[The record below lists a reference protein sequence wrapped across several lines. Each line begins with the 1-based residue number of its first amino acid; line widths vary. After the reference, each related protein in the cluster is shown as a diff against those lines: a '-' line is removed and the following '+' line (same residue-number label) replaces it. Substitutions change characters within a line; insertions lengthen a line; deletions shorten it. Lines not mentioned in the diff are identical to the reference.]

1 MPILLTIIFPVLVS
15 IKKIIKLLSNSLNTA
30 MKINSIQPRF
40 KENYDVGYI
49 GFTYNKSNLTSIGIA
64 YFTDWV
70 RMSDIKVSHCFIIT
84 GEDELIEAS
93 AKEGVRKNTISKYFN
108 DPNVQVFFR
117 KPKIKSPKVTGEFLS
132 LAAKAYRGYRYNYF
146 AILIQSLYGNKTL
159 PAILGLVGISHNS
172 IRMALISLFEPLLEY
187 FDHGFICSGLVA
199 RVLIITNCFYTEVPY
214 NLISPQ
220 ELFESAKPF
229 YPWKGSVVVKSR

>member
-1 MPILLTIIFPVLVS
+1 ME
-15 IKKIIKLLSNSLNTA
+15 
-30 MKINSIQPRF
+30 INSIKPRF

-49 GFTYNKSNLTSIGIA
+49 GFTYNKSDITSIGIA
-64 YFTDWV
+64 YFTDWI
-70 RMSDIKVSHCFIIT
+70 RMSDIKVTHCFIVT
-84 GEDELIEAS
+84 GENKLIEAA
-93 AKEGVRKNTISKYFN
+93 AKEGVREDTISKYFN

-117 KPKIKSPKVTGEFLS
+117 KPRMFTGEFLP
-132 LAAKAYRGYRYNYF
+132 LTAKVYRGYKYNYF

-159 PAILGLVGISHNS
+159 PAILGLVGISRDS
-172 IRMALISLFEPLLEY
+172 IRMALISLFEPLLEH

-199 RVLIITNCFYTEVPY
+199 RVLIDTNCFYTEVPC

-229 YPWKGSVVVKSR
+229 HPWKGSAVVKSK